1 MNHKCSLLYQW
12 CKFTHL
18 LFLLSIKSISVY
30 VLRKKKK
37 MQWFRTC
44 VGCPHFL
51 KITFINL
58 FLLSSRLFCNMY
70 YALWSCKKWASGPL
84 REHYVGETMLLY
96 FKERG
101 AHFGWRM
108 VNYTKNYKIR
118 DLQLHYLNYHWS

>member
-1 MNHKCSLLYQW
+1 MQSPLSVMQIYTFIVFVIYQEYI
-12 CKFTHL
+12 CICFE
-18 LFLLSIKSISVY
+18 
-30 VLRKKKK
+30 KKKK
-37 MQWFRTC
+37 KKILQWFRTC

-84 REHYVGETMLLY
+84 REHYVGETMLLD